1 MVRYCHFVTFN
12 EMRTAPFQSETLMRI
27 NKFYRKEMEIC
38 RSLAKVYDR
47 IPHWVIAAVYG
58 AIISWEVF
66 WYA

>member
-1 MVRYCHFVTFN
+1 
-12 EMRTAPFQSETLMRI
+12 MRI